1 MSQRRRFEY
10 TCEWCAR
17 LQSGVP
23 ARVQIYKRWS
33 WITLWRICDDCM
45 DRLFELRGRE
55 TYGTIE
61 QSRAL
66 RLQHEWI
73 F

>member
-1 MSQRRRFEY
+1 MSQARRLE
-10 TCEWCAR
+10 CSCDWCGR
-17 LQSGVP
+17 VVP
-23 ARVQIYKRWS
+23 SCGFQFKRWKP
-33 WITLWRICDDCM
+33 WGWQTVWRICDDCA

-66 RLQHEWI
+66 RLQQGWE